1 MQLYNKK
8 NNQTDAKTL
17 FEIKIPKDLKLV
29 KLIFRLYIPKNISK
43 VLIDLQCESERMLK
57 S

>member
-17 FEIKIPKDLKLV
+17 FEIQIPKDLKLV
-29 KLIFRLYIPKNISK
+29 KLIFLYFPKYISK
-43 VLIDLQCESERMLK
+43 VLVDLQCESERMLK